1 MQLDLLLQ
9 ALPVAGAGIAGVFLV
24 TGVLIGAVAVLNR
37 VTGKKYSG
45 AF

>member
-1 MQLDLLLQ
+1 MRFNLLLQ

-37 VTGKKYSG
+37 LTEERKKKQS
-45 AF
+45 